1 MRTLADEELVAAIR
15 SGNEPVIEAFCRE
28 LRPRLAAFAWQR
40 GVPEAEIE
48 DVVQETL
55 AAGVLQ
61 IREGRFLGRSALR
74 TWVHAIF
81 VHKADDVI
89 RQMARRGKRVQS
101 LEALSERAGSVDAL
115 TPISPADQEARLG
128 VREAMRA
135 LPYRQR
141 LVLWL
146 NTQQGLPA
154 RRIAPMLRLNVKT
167 VEGILTA
174 AKKQFT
180 DMVRGGQEK
189 MLPRRLRRG
198 SDG

>member
-1 MRTLADEELVAAIR
+1 MRALADEELVAAIR
-15 SGNEPVIEAFCRE
+15 SGHEPVIETFCSE

-40 GVPEAEIE
+40 GVPDAEIE

-55 AAGVLQ
+55 AAAVLQ

-89 RQMARRGKRVQS
+89 RRTARRGKRVQS
-101 LEALSERAGSVDAL
+101 LEALGERAGSIEAL
-115 TPISPADQEARLG
+115 APMCPADQEARL
-128 VREAMRA
+128 VVHEAMCA

-154 RRIAPMLRLNVKT
+154 RTIAPMLRLNVKT
-167 VEGILTA
+167 VEAILTA

-180 DMVRGGQEK
+180 DRVRGGQENVA
-189 MLPRRLRRG
+189 PQRLRRG
-198 SDG
+198 NDE